1 MDLLIV
7 HLQNT
12 DSNLIK
18 ENALSFF
25 YYPEEFLQ
33 SSVVDSSSTFN
44 SFHGKCFTSAG
55 LSISKDA
62 NIESI

>member
-12 DSNLIK
+12 DSYLIQD
-18 ENALSFF
+18 NTLSFF
-25 YYPEEFLQ
+25 YYPKEFLQ
-33 SSVVDSSSTFN
+33 SSVVHSSSSFN